1 MSELKV
7 LIAEDHPLMQ
17 EGIKRVLEKAPEVV
31 VVGQAFQGAEVFA
44 VAEKVKPDIVLLDLH
59 MPNMDVVSLIR
70 RIRKELPETKILM
83 LSITDDYQEVRA
95 ALRAGAHGYLLKTI
109 SAENLVKALRQVVE
123 GLNVLSPEL
132 TPKLIDPPDA
142 AIPSW
147 KRLTPR
153 EREIWKLLAFGA
165 SNGEIAARTF
175 VTESTVKFHVRN
187 LLRKLE
193 VHNRA
198 QAVALAYSEGLLDP
212 RESGA
217 GKES

>member
-1 MSELKV
+1 MSKLKV
-7 LIAEDHPLMQ
+7 VIAEDHPLMQ
-17 EGIKRVLEKAPEVV
+17 EGIKRALDSAADIVL
-31 VVGQAFQGAEVFA
+31 VGQATDGEEIMPMALEA
-44 VAEKVKPDIVLLDLH
+44 APDIVLLDLRI
-59 MPNMDVVSLIR
+59 PNMDVISTIR
-70 RIRKELPETKILM
+70 RLRKELPETKILI
-83 LSITDDYQEVRA
+83 LSITDDYHEVRA

-109 SAENLVKALRQVVE
+109 TPDNLVKAIKQAAE

-142 AIPSW
+142 TVPSW

-153 EREIWKLLAFGA
+153 EREIWKLLGSGA

-193 VHNRA
+193 VSNRA
-198 QAVALAYSEGLLDP
+198 QAVALAYGQGLLGL
-212 RESGA
+212 EEHGA
-217 GKES
+217 GNKN